1 MQKAGFLITRVVYV
15 FLEQYFRKKKNKFNC
30 SLSVNIRLE
39 YRIYSPIIYT
49 NCNSYPLCIL
59 NAKHLAPATFF
70 YKLRYFLE
78 ILELSL
84 LKHIIL
90 PTLTCVRRVCHL

>member
-1 MQKAGFLITRVVYV
+1 MYFM
-15 FLEQYFRKKKNKFNC
+15 EQYFRKKKNKFNC

-39 YRIYSPIIYT
+39 YRIYSPIIYQMQQLSVMYT
-49 NCNSYPLCIL
+49 ERQN
-59 NAKHLAPATFF
+59 LAPATFF

-90 PTLTCVRRVCHL
+90 STLTCVRRICHL